1 VRETFI
7 KLRWKLIPRESWRE
21 VIYSYLRIFLDTW
34 KREGF
39 TAAYRRSNKYRKSS
53 FRGESGIGLHEY
65 TYLEWIRD
73 HEPSQEELHQQTT
86 EIESFNF
93 LPRISVL
100 VPVYNPSPHILEE
113 TIHSVMAQTYPHWE
127 LCVVN
132 GGSDRSG
139 VREVLDTYRLKDDRI
154 VIKHL
159 SENLGISNNTNQAME
174 MASGEF
180 VAFLDHDDLLA
191 PFALYEVAKILNQH
205 VKTDLIY
212 SDHDRISS
220 QHQSRH
226 QPLFKPDWSPEI
238 MLSANYITHLTVI
251 RSQLVRDVGGC
262 NSKLDGAQDWDLFF
276 RITERTAQII
286 HIPKILYHW
295 RESSESTAESI
306 WTKSYVPEAQL
317 EAITSHL
324 DRLGMDEPRA
334 FFDPSGYIRV
344 HWKYIDDHKVSIII
358 PTRGANKLIRNCI
371 STILQKTTYSNYEI
385 IIVNNG
391 QHQPDE
397 IAYFRKLKDE
407 KRIRILHFDQ
417 KFNYSAVNNFGAEHA
432 TGDIYLF
439 LNNDTEIINHD
450 WLDELVLWSER
461 EDIGAVGAKLIQP
474 NGRIQHAG
482 VIIGLSGFAGHVFAG
497 SSENQW
503 GIFGLSE
510 WYRDYKAI
518 TAACMMIR
526 KDLFIQ
532 IGGFDENF
540 ILCGNDVELC
550 LNLQHNGLRI
560 VYNPFVKLM
569 HIEGASRG
577 REIPTEDYHTS
588 YQHYLP
594 VLESGDPYFNPNL
607 SYWSLI
613 PKLAEPNEAQ
623 PLTFVREYLD
633 LKESNRD
640 LNLG

>member
-1 VRETFI
+1 
-7 KLRWKLIPRESWRE
+7 L
-21 VIYSYLRIFLDTW
+21 
-34 KREGF
+34 
-39 TAAYRRSNKYRKSS
+39 
-53 FRGESGIGLHEY
+53 
-65 TYLEWIRD
+65 
-73 HEPSQEELHQQTT
+73 
-86 EIESFNF
+86 
-93 LPRISVL
+93 
-100 VPVYNPSPHILEE
+100 
-113 TIHSVMAQTYPHWE
+113 
-127 LCVVN
+127 
-132 GGSDRSG
+132 
-139 VREVLDTYRLKDDRI
+139 
-154 VIKHL
+154 
-159 SENLGISNNTNQAME
+159 E

-191 PFALYEVAKILNQH
+191 PFAFYEVAKILNQH
-205 VKTDLIY
+205 GKADLIY
-212 SDHDRISS
+212 SDHDRLSS

-251 RSQLVRDVGGC
+251 RSQLMRDVGGC
-262 NSKLDGAQDWDLFF
+262 ASKFDGAQDWDLFF

-286 HIPKILYHW
+286 HISKILYHW

-324 DRLGMDEPRA
+324 DRLGMVEPRA

-371 STILQKTTYSNYEI
+371 RTILQKTTYPNYEI

-391 QHQPDE
+391 QRKPDE
-397 IAYFRKLKDE
+397 ITFFRKLKDE
-407 KRIRILHFDQ
+407 QRIRIVHFDRP
-417 KFNYSAVNNFGAEHA
+417 FNYSAVNNFGAGNA

-439 LNNDTEIINHD
+439 LNNDTEIINED
-450 WLDELVLWSER
+450 WLDELVLWAER
-461 EDIGAVGAKLIQP
+461 EDIGVVGAKLLQP

-482 VIIGLSGFAGHVFAG
+482 VIMGLSGFAGHVFAG
-497 SSENQW
+497 SPENQW

-526 KDLFIQ
+526 KDLFMQ
-532 IGGFDENF
+532 IGGFDETF

-550 LNLQHNGLRI
+550 LRLQLQDLRI

-569 HIEGASRG
+569 HIEGASRSG
-577 REIPTEDYHTS
+577 EIPSEDNYTS
-588 YQHYLP
+588 YHYYLP
-594 VLESGDPYFNPNL
+594 VLASGDP
-607 SYWSLI
+607 
-613 PKLAEPNEAQ
+613 
-623 PLTFVREYLD
+623 
-633 LKESNRD
+633 
-640 LNLG
+640 